1 MTDFIRISEA
11 ARILQ
16 VTPATI
22 RNWIDKGII
31 NGAHK
36 INPGA
41 KNSPYR
47 IPRIEIDQFLPQG
60 DPQRSDYKLT
70 KDETDAIY

>member
-16 VTPATI
+16 VTTATI
-22 RNWIDKGII
+22 RNWIDRGII

-36 INPGA
+36 INPTA

-47 IPRIEIDQFLPQG
+47 IPRIEIDQFLPEG
-60 DPQRSDYKLT
+60 DPKRSDYQK
-70 KDETDAIY
+70 KAEESHAHD